1 MKKKIGIVWFKRDLR
16 LSDHKPLKEAIESGL
31 PLIMLFIFEPEIE
44 SYSDFDYRH
53 WVFAYQGLNDINQQ
67 LVSTSQVQ
75 LLYGSAIDVFEKI
88 SNHFTISSIWSYQ
101 ETGNDATF
109 SRDKL
114 MSKWF
119 ASNRIQWKEYQSNGI
134 LRAKSNRQGWTKAW
148 FAFQSAELDTPD
160 LNELR
165 SSELP
170 HVIKDEFSIDPL
182 IGKLVENEY
191 FQRGGTSVAHEYLE
205 SFLQERSNNYNRH
218 ISKPQESRI
227 SCSRLSPYIAWGNLS
242 IRQIWQATQEAKK
255 TAKSKRPLSSFS
267 SRLQWH
273 CHFIQKFE
281 SEPETEFQNVNR
293 GFDQI
298 RTETN
303 HKHLEAWKYG
313 NTGIPLVDACMRC
326 VHKTGY
332 LNFRMRAMV
341 VSFLT
346 HHLWQPWQEGAQ
358 WLAKQFLDYEP
369 GIHYS
374 QFQMQAGTVGI
385 NTIRIYNPIKQS
397 QEQDTNGDFIK
408 QWVPELVNIPS
419 SIIHEPWKM
428 TTFEQQ
434 MYQCVLGVDYPHPIV
449 PDLKKTY
456 KDASA
461 TLWSM
466 KADPIVK
473 EENRRILA
481 RHVRRGMG

>member
-1 MKKKIGIVWFKRDLR
+1 MSKEIGIVWFKRDLR

-31 PLIMLFIFEPEIE
+31 PLILLFIFEPDVE
-44 SYSDFDYRH
+44 SSPDFDYRH
-53 WVFAYQGLNDINQQ
+53 WTFAFQGLNDVNQQ
-67 LVSTSQVQ
+67 LENTSRVQ
-75 LLYGSAIDVFEKI
+75 LLYGNAKNIFEKI
-88 SNHFTISSIWSYQ
+88 SDQFSIITVWSYQ
-101 ETGNDATF
+101 ETGNDVTF
-109 SRDKL
+109 SRDKFL
-114 MSKWF
+114 AKWF
-119 ASNRIQWKEYQSNGI
+119 ASKGIHWEEYQANGI
-134 LRAKSNRQGWTKAW
+134 LRGKTNRKGWTKAW
-148 FAFQSAELDTPD
+148 FAFQSAEPDTPD
-160 LNELR
+160 LHELQ
-165 SSELP
+165 SVELP
-170 HVIKDEFSIDPL
+170 DEIKGHFSINPL
-182 IGKLVENEY
+182 LGKFGENDY
-191 FQRGGTSVAHEYLE
+191 FQRGGASVAHEYLE
-205 SFLQERSNNYNRH
+205 TFLQERSKNYNLH
-218 ISKPQESRI
+218 ISKPKESRI

-242 IRQIWQATQEAKK
+242 IRQVWQATQEAKK
-255 TAKSKRPLSSFS
+255 TTKSKLPLSSFS

-298 RTETN
+298 RNETN
-303 HKHLEAWKYG
+303 HKFIEAWKFG

-346 HHLWQPWQEGAQ
+346 HHLWQPWQEGSR
-358 WLAKQFLDYEP
+358 WLAQQFLDYEP

-397 QEQDTNGDFIK
+397 QEHDSDGIFIK
-408 QWVPELVNIPS
+408 QWVPELANIPP

-434 MYQCVLGVDYPHPIV
+434 MYQCVLGEDYPHPII

-456 KDASA
+456 KEASA
-461 TLWSM
+461 KLWSM
-466 KADPIVK
+466 KGDPIVK
-473 EENRRILA
+473 EENQRILA
-481 RHVRRGMG
+481 QHVRRGMG